1 MCASTAAKV
10 GAVAWFLALVV
21 GFPLLVNRHPGAF
34 PEWLPSWFFLAVV
47 AAGFAGGGL
56 LLKGLDLWR
65 WHRLATSMGLE
76 RMGDAAAEEGFNP
89 LEAYHGTFEG
99 RQVTLDHVG
108 NQSSE
113 ASDWTRVAAAH
124 DGDPGGRLVVRERG
138 LGGVPD
144 SEFPPAVEVRDDA
157 LSDRFHVYCAD
168 AALAREV
175 LAGPVP
181 GTARRRGRGR
191 PGDRHRGPGRV
202 ETAAPAVRRRRPSHP
217 HAGRDARRRRH
228 RDGDR
233 PVIPRRHSAG
243 STSSPRRRMHSAI
256 VSVPIP
262 GWYVRKTKWMSSPR
276 ASR

>member
-10 GAVAWFLALVV
+10 GAVGWFLALVV
-21 GFPLLVNRHPGAF
+21 GFPLLVRRYPGAL
-34 PEWLPSWFFLAVV
+34 PEWLPSWFVLAVV
-47 AAGFAGGGL
+47 AAGFAGGGF

-124 DGDPGGRLVVRERG
+124 DGRLVVRERG
-138 LGGVPD
+138 LGGVPE

-157 LSDRFHVYCAD
+157 LSDRSHVYCAD

-175 LAGPVP
+175 LAGPVRELLV
-181 GTARRRGRGR
+181 GANAVDQVTVTG
-191 PGDRHRGPGRV
+191 GRV
-202 ETAAPAVRRRRPSHP
+202 ESKQRLQPFDAAVLRTHMRVATRVADAVETAT
-217 HAGRDARRRRH
+217 
-228 RDGDR
+228 DR
-233 PVIPRRHSAG
+233 
-243 STSSPRRRMHSAI
+243 
-256 VSVPIP
+256 
-262 GWYVRKTKWMSSPR
+262 
-276 ASR
+276 

>member
-10 GAVAWFLALVV
+10 GAVVWFLALVV
-21 GFPLLVNRHPGAF
+21 GFPLLVRRYPGAL

-47 AAGFAGGGL
+47 AAGFAGGGF

-76 RMGDAAAEEGFNP
+76 RMGDAAAEEGFNS
-89 LEAYHGTFEG
+89 LEAYRGTFEG

-144 SEFPPAVEVRDDA
+144 SEFPPAVEIRDDA
-157 LSDRFHVYCAD
+157 LSDRFHVYCGD

-175 LAGPVP
+175 LAGPVRKLLV
-181 GTARRRGRGR
+181 GADAVDQVTVTG
-191 PGDRHRGPGRV
+191 GRV
-202 ETAAPAVRRRRPSHP
+202 ESKQRLQPFDAAVVRTHMRVATRVADAVETAT
-217 HAGRDARRRRH
+217 
-228 RDGDR
+228 DR
-233 PVIPRRHSAG
+233 
-243 STSSPRRRMHSAI
+243 
-256 VSVPIP
+256 
-262 GWYVRKTKWMSSPR
+262 
-276 ASR
+276 